1 MRLPSSPRLNDY
13 FESGIDRGMTKV
25 VTDEECTCVCLFN
38 DLLIIADPYDIKG
51 KRGVYYEVV
60 IWKMDGIIAIG
71 NTSSAQLQSHGTGTA
86 NTVHDRNWMP
96 STPSVEVPVVGD
108 VSALDLTSMI
118 TRNFMKTSILVG
130 TTTPTDCWR
139 RSRLETQ

>member
-1 MRLPSSPRLNDY
+1 
-13 FESGIDRGMTKV
+13 MTKV

-38 DLLIIADPYDIKG
+38 YLPIITDLYEIEG

-60 IWKMDGIIAIG
+60 IGKMDGIIAIG
-71 NTSSAQLQSHGTGTA
+71 NTSSAQLQSHGTATA
-86 NTVHDRNWMP
+86 NAVHDRDCMS
-96 STPSVEVPVVGD
+96 STPSVEVPGVGD
-108 VSALDLTSMI
+108 VSASDFTSMI
-118 TRNFMKTSILVG
+118 ARNSMKTLMLVG